1 MSEDLRLNDRNP
13 AEVVLNVPRTCR
25 RSKKFA
31 HNRIA
36 RSFNYHTVATCPT
49 PSISNLEIPDRSHF
63 ISETKKAAA
72 RFRMI
77 FFFLF
82 FLQHDVRAHLRY
94 AKKKSSKRI
103 LHLDWQRNGNEIV
116 LNYKITT
123 KIKPARK
130 QNKRCRETPRLEPTK
145 RKKSTINV
153 CTIPRSERAAAG
165 MKKRR
170 RCEGNNKAKKL

>member
-1 MSEDLRLNDRNP
+1 MSEDLRFNDRNP

-25 RSKKFA
+25 RLKKFA

-77 FFFLF
+77 FFPF
-82 FLQHDVRAHLRY
+82 FFFNTMFALTCDMQ
-94 AKKKSSKRI
+94 KKKLKANSPPRLATKR
-103 LHLDWQRNGNEIV
+103 QRNRIE
-116 LNYKITT
+116 LQNYDKNKASE
-123 KIKPARK
+123 KIKQALQR
-130 QNKRCRETPRLEPTK
+130 NSPT
-145 RKKSTINV
+145 
-153 CTIPRSERAAAG
+153 
-165 MKKRR
+165 
-170 RCEGNNKAKKL
+170 